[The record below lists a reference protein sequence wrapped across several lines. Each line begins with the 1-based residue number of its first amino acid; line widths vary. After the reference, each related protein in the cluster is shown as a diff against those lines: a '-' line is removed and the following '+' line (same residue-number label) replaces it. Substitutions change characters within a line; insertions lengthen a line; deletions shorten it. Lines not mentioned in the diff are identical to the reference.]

1 MKVFI
6 GAIFQPVQLSYNP
19 DAASPGGPEHL
30 QLCELLLGGHW

>member
-19 DAASPGGPEHL
+19 DAASPGGPERL